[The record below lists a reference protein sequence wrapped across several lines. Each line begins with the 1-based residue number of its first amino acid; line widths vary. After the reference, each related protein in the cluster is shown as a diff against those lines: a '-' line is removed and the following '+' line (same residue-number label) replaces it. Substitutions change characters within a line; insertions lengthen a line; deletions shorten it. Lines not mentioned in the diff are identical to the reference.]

1 MNNNYYCQNYHDSFM
16 EKKHHDKNML
26 LKDENNYKYYYEN
39 HNGQDD
45 YGLKY
50 IDDYGY
56 GYKCTKFKI
65 QFPPQEQNVQPG
77 MEYVMK
83 PRPIFDNPNYQG
95 SNKLKDKVAI
105 ITGGDSGIGRAVA
118 VAYVKEGAKV
128 VLGYLN
134 EERDAKETEE
144 YIKTM
149 GGECMLVPGD
159 VKDKR
164 YCEYLVNETMKKYG
178 KIDILV
184 NNAGVQYQQKS
195 LLDISDEQ
203 FDFTMKTNMYSIF
216 YLTKSALKHMNPG
229 ASIINV
235 SSITT
240 FYGEPELIDYVTS
253 KGAIIGFTRALSTN
267 LADKCIRVNAVAP
280 GYFWTVLQ
288 PACWEKEKI
297 PTLGADAPMKRAGQT
312 YEIAPLFVY
321 LASDDSSY
329 VTGQTMHIN
338 GGQYKG

>member
-1 MNNNYYCQNYHDSFM
+1 MDYKFYYSNNNG
-16 EKKHHDKNML
+16 E
-26 LKDENNYKYYYEN
+26 
-39 HNGQDD
+39 DD

-50 IDDYGY
+50 IDNYGY
-56 GYKCTKFKI
+56 GYKCTKYKV
-65 QFPPQEQNVQPG
+65 QFPPQHQDIQPG
-77 MEYVMK
+77 MEYLMR
-83 PRPIFDNPNYQG
+83 PRPIFDNPNYKG

-118 VAYVKEGAKV
+118 ISYVKEGAKV
-128 VLGYLN
+128 VIVYLN

-144 YIKTM
+144 YIKSL
-149 GGECMLVPGD
+149 GGICLLIRGD

-164 YCEYLVNETMKKYG
+164 FCDYIVNETIKNFG

-203 FDFTMKTNMYSIF
+203 FDYTMKTNMYSIF
-216 YLTKSALKHMNPG
+216 YLTKRALKHMCPG

-235 SSITT
+235 SSVTT

-267 LADKCIRVNAVAP
+267 LADKNIRVNAVAP
-280 GYFWTVLQ
+280 SYFWTALQ
-288 PACWEKEKI
+288 PACWEAKKI

-338 GGQYKG
+338 GGLYKG

>member
-1 MNNNYYCQNYHDSFM
+1 MDYKFYYTNNCG
-16 EKKHHDKNML
+16 E
-26 LKDENNYKYYYEN
+26 
-39 HNGQDD
+39 DD

-50 IDDYGY
+50 IDNEGY
-56 GYKCTKFKI
+56 GYKCTKYKL
-65 QFPPQEQNVQPG
+65 QFPPQHQDVQPG
-77 MEYVMK
+77 MEYLMK

-118 VAYVKEGAKV
+118 ISYVKEGAKV
-128 VLGYLN
+128 VIVYLN

-144 YIKTM
+144 YIKAL
-149 GGECMLVPGD
+149 GGVCMLLPGD
-159 VKDKR
+159 VKDKKFCK
-164 YCEYLVNETMKKYG
+164 YIVNETMKKFG
-178 KIDILV
+178 HIDILV

-203 FDFTMKTNMYSIF
+203 FDYTMKTNMYSIF
-216 YLTKSALKHMNPG
+216 YLTKSALKYMCPG

-253 KGAIIGFTRALSTN
+253 KGAIIGFTRALATN
-267 LADKCIRVNAVAP
+267 LADKKIRVNAVAP
-280 GYFWTVLQ
+280 GYFWTALQ
-288 PACWEKEKI
+288 PACWEAEKI

-312 YEIAPLFVY
+312 FEIAPLFVY